1 MQKWNFIISNS
12 LYNQMLVMQHL
23 IKACDV
29 VYRLHYLLISKY
41 NLNICNKNIVV
52 KSYFI
57 NKLEK

>member
-1 MQKWNFIISNS
+1 
-12 LYNQMLVMQHL
+12 MQHL